1 MKEFTHV
8 IKFDNRHHGA
18 ASKKPKNLT
27 DHMIE
32 SAPAEVRKKYKS
44 TSVMLGKGAFG
55 TVVQFIERDT
65 NKKVAI
71 KILLKERLSEQEM
84 NFVQ

>member
-1 MKEFTHV
+1 
-8 IKFDNRHHGA
+8 
-18 ASKKPKNLT
+18 
-27 DHMIE
+27 
-32 SAPAEVRKKYKS
+32 
-44 TSVMLGKGAFG
+44 VMLGKGAFG